1 MYYSQGY
8 VRDVSSSYLRGKTQI
23 VPLQIAEMLPGIL
36 NHLGPDGLTQL
47 KRLATAA
54 ASSNRLATLGEEDG
68 DIPDLVENFEQAM
81 GTGEVNVDEAI
92 ESRSAPTEVVD

>member
-1 MYYSQGY
+1 
-8 VRDVSSSYLRGKTQI
+8 
-23 VPLQIAEMLPGIL
+23 MLPGVL
-36 NHLGPDGLTQL
+36 NHLGPDGLTHL

-81 GTGEVNVDEAI
+81 SADGSKTTEVNVDEAV
-92 ESRSAPTEVVD
+92 ESRKPTEVVD